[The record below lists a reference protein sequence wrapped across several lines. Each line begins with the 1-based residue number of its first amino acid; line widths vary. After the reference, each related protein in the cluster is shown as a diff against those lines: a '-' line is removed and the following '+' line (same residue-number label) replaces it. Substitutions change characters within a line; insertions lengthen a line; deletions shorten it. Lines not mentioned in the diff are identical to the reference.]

1 MFAFDGNFALWA
13 WNGLPL
19 NTYISVYARTN
30 KCYNERGSRT
40 NYVRSSITHCICIYT
55 LFILEELY
63 TTFSHRL

>member
-1 MFAFDGNFALWA
+1 MVTLWA

-40 NYVRSSITHCICIYT
+40 NYFRSSITHCISMYQNMKFSIYNAV
-55 LFILEELY
+55 
-63 TTFSHRL
+63 